1 MQLSLIFLVHAPTSV
16 STIKKV
22 TSVKEEDRDGT
33 RFFNRFP
40 RTRPARANPVAY
52 AGRILPSFFF
62 FFGPTCTPPLW
73 HAMRASPW
81 RLNCRQ
87 SALVV
92 VGTLHTVRASS
103 CTKSCE
109 SYDRPEVDS
118 YQGQELK
125 ID

>member
-1 MQLSLIFLVHAPTSV
+1 LSLIFLDHAPTSV

-52 AGRILPSFFF
+52 AGRIFPSFFF
-62 FFGPTCTPPLW
+62 GRRVRRHFG
-73 HAMRASPW
+73 MRASPW

-92 VGTLHTVRASS
+92 VGTLHTVRARS
-103 CTKSCE
+103 CIKSCE
-109 SYDRPEVDS
+109 CYDRPEVDS
-118 YQGQELK
+118 YPGQELK